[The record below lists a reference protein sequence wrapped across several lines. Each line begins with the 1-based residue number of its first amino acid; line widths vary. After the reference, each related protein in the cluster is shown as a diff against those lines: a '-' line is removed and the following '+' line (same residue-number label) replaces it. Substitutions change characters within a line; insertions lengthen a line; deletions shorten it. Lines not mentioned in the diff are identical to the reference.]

1 MIWVFGWF
9 IVNSDMYVGN
19 LLFYLFELLFVLMFV
34 YDMLLMVY
42 VLNSVGMLCDVV
54 IEVKFDFN
62 VSKSVW
68 LMVILLV

>member
-1 MIWVFGWF
+1 
-9 IVNSDMYVGN
+9 MYVGN
-19 LLFYLFELLFVLMFV
+19 LSFYLFELLFVLMFV
-34 YDMLLMVY
+34 YDMLSMVY

-68 LMVILLV
+68 LTAILLV

>member
-1 MIWVFGWF
+1 
-9 IVNSDMYVGN
+9 MYVGN
-19 LLFYLFELLFVLMFV
+19 LSFYLFELLFVLMFV
-34 YDMLLMVY
+34 YDMLSMVY

-68 LMVILLV
+68 LMAILLV

>member
-1 MIWVFGWF
+1 MIWVFGRF

-19 LLFYLFELLFVLMFV
+19 LSFYLFESLFALTFV
-34 YDMLLMVY
+34 YDMLSMVY
-42 VLNSVGMLCDVV
+42 VLNSVGMLRDVV

-68 LMVILLV
+68 LTAISLA

>member
-1 MIWVFGWF
+1 
-9 IVNSDMYVGN
+9 MYVGN

>member
-1 MIWVFGWF
+1 
-9 IVNSDMYVGN
+9 MYVGN

-68 LMVILLV
+68 LTVILLV